1 MASLY
6 TTASNYFTIAFFIRP
21 RARVHVLFRSMSCSV
36 QKQNY
41 GLQSIL
47 SSISRTHM
55 NMATKDLR
63 DSPKYL
69 WDKYY
74 GVKESLKEG
83 RKP

>member
-1 MASLY
+1 
-6 TTASNYFTIAFFIRP
+6 
-21 RARVHVLFRSMSCSV
+21 
-36 QKQNY
+36 
-41 GLQSIL
+41 
-47 SSISRTHM
+47 M

-74 GVKESLKEG
+74 GVKESLREG